1 MQTKKRIILGSAS
14 PRRRELLEQIGISF
28 EVRVSDKEEVYHS
41 LIPEEIVKELAL
53 SKAENVAY
61 DLREKQEQVK
71 QISFDKKNNVL
82 LDTIVIGADTIVVSD
97 GSILGKP
104 KDEADAVRMIR
115 SLQGRSHKVYTG
127 VAILDYDDEGKRKSV
142 VHAVET
148 EVFVNPM
155 SDEEIREYAATGEPL
170 DKAGAYG
177 IQGRFA
183 AYIER
188 IDGDYYNVVG
198 LPISRLCRELKSLE
212 AEDDRKE

>member
-53 SKAENVAY
+53 SKAENVAD

-97 GSILGKP
+97 GSI
-104 KDEADAVRMIR
+104 
-115 SLQGRSHKVYTG
+115 
-127 VAILDYDDEGKRKSV
+127 
-142 VHAVET
+142 
-148 EVFVNPM
+148 
-155 SDEEIREYAATGEPL
+155 
-170 DKAGAYG
+170 
-177 IQGRFA
+177 
-183 AYIER
+183 
-188 IDGDYYNVVG
+188 
-198 LPISRLCRELKSLE
+198 
-212 AEDDRKE
+212 

>member
-53 SKAENVAY
+53 SKAENVAD

-148 EVFVNPM
+148 EVFVSPM
-155 SDEEIREYAATGEPL
+155 SDEEVREYAATGEPL

-198 LPISRLCRELKSLE
+198 LPVSYVYRQLKE
-212 AEDDRKE
+212 IAEKD

>member
-53 SKAENVAY
+53 SKAENVAD

-104 KDEADAVRMIR
+104 KDEADAVREEVTKCIQAWQFWIMTMR
-115 SLQGRSHKVYTG
+115 EKESRLFMQ
-127 VAILDYDDEGKRKSV
+127 LKRKFLS
-142 VHAVET
+142 
-148 EVFVNPM
+148 
-155 SDEEIREYAATGEPL
+155 IL
-170 DKAGAYG
+170 
-177 IQGRFA
+177 
-183 AYIER
+183 
-188 IDGDYYNVVG
+188 
-198 LPISRLCRELKSLE
+198 
-212 AEDDRKE
+212 

>member
-28 EVRVSDKEEVYHS
+28 EVRDSDKEEVYHS

-53 SKAENVAY
+53 SKAENVAD

-127 VAILDYDDEGKRKSV
+127 VAILDYDDEGKRKLV

-198 LPISRLCRELKSLE
+198 LPVSYVYRQLKE
-212 AEDDRKE
+212 IAEKD

>member
-53 SKAENVAY
+53 SKAENVAD

-82 LDTIVIGADTIVVSD
+82 LDTIVIGADTIVVSE

-198 LPISRLCRELKSLE
+198 LPVSYVYRQLKE
-212 AEDDRKE
+212 IAEKD

>member
-14 PRRRELLEQIGISF
+14 PRRRELLEKSGISF
-28 EVRVSDKEEVYHS
+28 EVRDSDKEEVYHS

-53 SKAENVAY
+53 SKAENVAD

-198 LPISRLCRELKSLE
+198 LPVSYVYRQLKE
-212 AEDDRKE
+212 IAEKD

>member
-53 SKAENVAY
+53 SKAENVAD

-97 GSILGKP
+97 GSILQARQFWIMTMREK
-104 KDEADAVRMIR
+104 ESRLFMQ
-115 SLQGRSHKVYTG
+115 L
-127 VAILDYDDEGKRKSV
+127 KRKFLS
-142 VHAVET
+142 
-148 EVFVNPM
+148 
-155 SDEEIREYAATGEPL
+155 IL
-170 DKAGAYG
+170 
-177 IQGRFA
+177 
-183 AYIER
+183 
-188 IDGDYYNVVG
+188 
-198 LPISRLCRELKSLE
+198 
-212 AEDDRKE
+212 

>member
-53 SKAENVAY
+53 SKAENVAD

-177 IQGRFA
+177 IQGQFA
-183 AYIER
+183 AHIER

-198 LPISRLCRELKSLE
+198 LPVSYVYRQLKE
-212 AEDDRKE
+212 IAEKD

>member
-115 SLQGRSHKVYTG
+115 SLQGRSHKVY
-127 VAILDYDDEGKRKSV
+127 
-142 VHAVET
+142 
-148 EVFVNPM
+148 F
-155 SDEEIREYAATGEPL
+155 
-170 DKAGAYG
+170 
-177 IQGRFA
+177 
-183 AYIER
+183 
-188 IDGDYYNVVG
+188 G
-198 LPISRLCRELKSLE
+198 L
-212 AEDDRKE
+212 

>member
-53 SKAENVAY
+53 SKAENVAD

-115 SLQGRSHKVYTG
+115 SLQGRSHKVYT
-127 VAILDYDDEGKRKSV
+127 L
-142 VHAVET
+142 
-148 EVFVNPM
+148 
-155 SDEEIREYAATGEPL
+155 
-170 DKAGAYG
+170 
-177 IQGRFA
+177 
-183 AYIER
+183 
-188 IDGDYYNVVG
+188 
-198 LPISRLCRELKSLE
+198 SLIHI
-212 AEDDRKE
+212 